1 MNVSKEVKA
10 GYKVLTKPVSKVEIK
25 ARLTD
30 VNNTPYYVYDLFNE
44 NGVCM
49 ALNRYVLTDNR
60 AEQPFSALTQEEE
73 DILNPPYVEPEEG
86 EMI

>member
-25 ARLTD
+25 ARLSDANETD
-30 VNNTPYYVYDLFNE
+30 YYVYDLFNE
-44 NGVCM
+44 NSICM
-49 ALNRYVLTDNR
+49 ALNRYVLIGNK

-73 DILNPPYVEPEEG
+73 DILNPPYVALEET
-86 EMI
+86 I

>member
-1 MNVSKEVKA
+1 MNVSKEAKA

-30 VNNTPYYVYDLFNE
+30 ANETDYYVYDLFDE

-49 ALNRYVLTDNR
+49 ALNRYVLIGNK
-60 AEQPFSALTQEEE
+60 AEQPFSALTQEDEE
-73 DILNPPYVEPEEG
+73 DILNPPVEEV
-86 EMI
+86 EMEVI